1 LKEVARIPRSRLDE
15 DELVRLPYPPY
26 DIVVALVDG
35 VPFALE
41 DSCNHAGASLAEG
54 FLKGDRLV
62 CPMHGYVFSLRS
74 GELLAPKG
82 LCDAQRRYKATVEGD
97 DVVIWDEFKLTIV

>member
-1 LKEVARIPRSRLDE
+1 MKEVARFPRSRLE
-15 DELVRLPYPPY
+15 EEELVRLTHPPF

-54 FLKGDRLV
+54 FLKAERLV
-62 CPMHGYVFSLRS
+62 CPLHGYVFDIRT

-82 LCDAQRRYKATVEGD
+82 LCDAQRRYEVTIEGD
-97 DVVIWDEFKLTIV
+97 EVVVWDEFKLTIF

>member
-1 LKEVARIPRSRLDE
+1 MKEVARIPRSRLDE